1 MQQADKKLL
10 KKFGKLLI
18 NIRKSKYPSLNK
30 FSFSKGG
37 VTSATISRIENGLVD
52 FKFSTLVKIACALNI
67 SLEDL
72 FKEFNYKYE
81 IEED

>member
-10 KKFGKLLI
+10 KEFGKFI
-18 NIRKSKYPSLNK
+18 FNVRKDKYPSLNK

-52 FKFSTLVKIACALNI
+52 FKFSTLVKIACALDI
-67 SLEDL
+67 SLEEL
-72 FKEFNYKYE
+72 FKNFKYNYE
-81 IEED
+81 IEE